1 MQNIYKNNT
10 IQFKNFIFK
19 PNILTQRIIIITINF
34 YNTSEFKLTIRRTF
48 IERNQYTLFTQ
59 IVNTWSR

>member
-48 IERNQYTLFTQ
+48 IERNQYTLFT
-59 IVNTWSR
+59 